1 MGTPGILRATYTAW
15 HDVVFSRGFLVMMDF
30 ILLLRKGPSVLVGTT
45 SRYYDFGERY
55 NFGQYYDFAELKTG
69 ALTAV

>member
-1 MGTPGILRATYTAW
+1 
-15 HDVVFSRGFLVMMDF
+15 MMDF
-30 ILLLRKGPSVLVGTT
+30 ILLLKKGPSVLGGTT

-55 NFGQYYDFAELKTG
+55 DFGQYYDFAELETG

>member
-30 ILLLRKGPSVLVGTT
+30 ILLLRKGPSVLVGTM
-45 SRYYDFGERY
+45 SRYY
-55 NFGQYYDFAELKTG
+55 NFGRYYDFAELETG